1 MSVLGAAFAAAAQLA
16 EPLLPMAFLMYAY
29 KSRAAAA
36 PEGSGESS
44 SKKKVFCA
52 NDIKSIGMSKETT
65 IVFLRGYAENV
76 LSRARQHIAG
86 NAHGAKLM
94 DQDNALAG
102 AFGRLDVGV
111 AECFATNNK
120 KVRTDM
126 LDGIAL
132 AWAGEFADEFQNAYG
147 ANSLVKSLVGMGI
160 APQEAKAKKG
170 STLDSSTAVVL
181 EQFDGDFKSEDTLA
195 ALRKEGINVGAY
207 IAPRGQKQPLLKDA
221 MRVVRIDIK
230 NDVVVLENYCKE
242 MIDKD
247 GGFVLRGYVATDKA
261 KLKEFNKKWPANDVA
276 TSKESASAL
285 LRAIVTVKVAEAS
298 HRVRTCLDMTE
309 SITLVK
315 RGNVE
320 TLKGCAKGTI
330 VLAAGAARVAEE
342 SKGSSGG
349 GETGLLYQELV
360 PNIRNVI
367 HY

>member
-1 MSVLGAAFAAAAQLA
+1 MSVPGAAFAAAAQLA
-16 EPLLPMAFLMYAY
+16 EPLLSMAFLMYAY
-29 KSRAAAA
+29 RSRAAAA

-147 ANSLVKSLVGMGI
+147 ANSLVKKLEDMGL
-160 APQEAKAKKG
+160 APQEAKAKEAKAKKG
-170 STLDSSTAVVL
+170 
-181 EQFDGDFKSEDTLA
+181 FD
-195 ALRKEGINVGAY
+195 V
-207 IAPRGQKQPLLKDA
+207 
-221 MRVVRIDIK
+221 
-230 NDVVVLENYCKE
+230 
-242 MIDKD
+242 
-247 GGFVLRGYVATDKA
+247 GFVDCGGA
-261 KLKEFNKKWPANDVA
+261 
-276 TSKESASAL
+276 
-285 LRAIVTVKVAEAS
+285 RAI
-298 HRVRTCLDMTE
+298 RRRFQ
-309 SITLVK
+309 K
-315 RGNVE
+315 RGHVSSSP
-320 TLKGCAKGTI
+320 KGMHQCWCLYRSTGPKAT
-330 VLAAGAARVAEE
+330 VAQRCDE
-342 SKGSSGG
+342 GRA
-349 GETGLLYQELV
+349 Y
-360 PNIRNVI
+360 
-367 HY
+367 

>member
-1 MSVLGAAFAAAAQLA
+1 
-16 EPLLPMAFLMYAY
+16 
-29 KSRAAAA
+29 
-36 PEGSGESS
+36 
-44 SKKKVFCA
+44 
-52 NDIKSIGMSKETT
+52 
-65 IVFLRGYAENV
+65 
-76 LSRARQHIAG
+76 
-86 NAHGAKLM
+86 
-94 DQDNALAG
+94 
-102 AFGRLDVGV
+102 
-111 AECFATNNK
+111 
-120 KVRTDM
+120 
-126 LDGIAL
+126 
-132 AWAGEFADEFQNAYG
+132 
-147 ANSLVKSLVGMGI
+147 
-160 APQEAKAKKG
+160 
-170 STLDSSTAVVL
+170 
-181 EQFDGDFKSEDTLA
+181 
-195 ALRKEGINVGAY
+195 
-207 IAPRGQKQPLLKDA
+207 